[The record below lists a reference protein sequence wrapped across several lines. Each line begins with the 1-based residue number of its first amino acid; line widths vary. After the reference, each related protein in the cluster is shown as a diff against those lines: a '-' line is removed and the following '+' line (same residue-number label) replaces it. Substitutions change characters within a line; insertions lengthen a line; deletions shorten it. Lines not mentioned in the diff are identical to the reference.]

1 MADDVSSTAKPCSPV
16 TFTVRRIACIS
27 LFCVKKL
34 DRGFDKYK
42 EEANTGKGL
51 KVYPWMK
58 WYFLIVLP
66 LMIIS
71 IFIIELIG

>member
-1 MADDVSSTAKPCSPV
+1 V
-16 TFTVRRIACIS
+16 TKFGW
-27 LFCVKKL
+27 
-34 DRGFDKYK
+34 GFDKYK
-42 EEANTGKGL
+42 EEANTGKEL

-71 IFIIELIG
+71 IFIIELIA